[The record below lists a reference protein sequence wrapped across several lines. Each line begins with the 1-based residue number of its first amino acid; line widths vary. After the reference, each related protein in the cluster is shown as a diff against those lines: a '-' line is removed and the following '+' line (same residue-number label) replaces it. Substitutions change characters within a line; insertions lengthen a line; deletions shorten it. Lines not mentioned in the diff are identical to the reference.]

1 MANNRLGKINAEMQK
16 NIYEVLSTKV
26 KDPRLTEMFTV
37 TGVSVD
43 KELTAAKV
51 FVSIF
56 PADEKKAKDTF
67 DAIVNSANFVR
78 SSLYK
83 MMRIRTVPQLTFYR
97 DEANDYGQ
105 RIDEILDSLN
115 IVKD

>member
-56 PADEKKAKDTF
+56 SADEKKAKDTF

-97 DEANDYGQ
+97 DEANDNGQ

>member
-51 FVSIF
+51 LSAYF
-56 PADEKKAKDTF
+56 PLMKKRRKT
-67 DAIVNSANFVR
+67 
-78 SSLYK
+78 L
-83 MMRIRTVPQLTFYR
+83 LT
-97 DEANDYGQ
+97 Q
-105 RIDEILDSLN
+105 
-115 IVKD
+115 